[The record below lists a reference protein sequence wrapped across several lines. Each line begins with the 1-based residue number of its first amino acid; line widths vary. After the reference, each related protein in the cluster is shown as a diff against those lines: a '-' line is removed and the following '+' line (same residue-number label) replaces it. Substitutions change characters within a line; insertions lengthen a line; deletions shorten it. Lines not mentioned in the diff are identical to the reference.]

1 LIPFTFHRKEGVAP
15 PLVGVAVKVTEL
27 PWQKGFADAEID
39 TLTGRFGLTVIITVL
54 LVAGFPVG
62 QRIFEVR
69 IQDTRSP
76 DAGLYVYVDKFDPTM
91 TPFTFH

>member
-39 TLTGRFGLTVIITVL
+39 TLTGRLGLTIIVIVL
-54 LVAGFPVG
+54 LVAGFPDG
-62 QRIFEVR
+62 HKILEVR
-69 IQDTRSP
+69 MQDTRSP
-76 DAGLYVYVDKFDPTM
+76 DAGL
-91 TPFTFH
+91 